1 MNVENIGMSQQ
12 DMQRL
17 SGMLESQGLSESE
30 VNNVLNGSFATFEQS
45 SELDGVFK
53 SNGNYQG
60 ILQALSDG
68 YTMDELEGQGIR
80 RQDIDSF
87 NSMLKDSNLTV
98 ENAMAINQYS
108 NGSNMIL
115 SVKRG
120 TASREEIKQGIFDDL
135 SSKLRERGVSEDT
148 IERIAGSVD
157 GLDYQRPNH
166 ENYGSIREALGTE
179 DIPSGCYTSI
189 NKSVKDLNN
198 FHHID
203 ETIEQ
208 LDDGLSKAQLPCSMK
223 LYRAIRT
230 KEGVDA
236 TDWVGKSSDNKG
248 YTSTSPLYDSSFA
261 KYDEYDTVMELYAPK
276 GTRGVYMAPF
286 SDYDSVEQE
295 VLLNS
300 NDVYFTEAQTGVI
313 DKNGRDKTMVKGVVL
328 SKDRDCYRET
338 TREPEERASQPTEIS
353 DNLPSK
359 QSRFSK
365 WFSQMRG
372 RFASQR
378 NGQPSNPNV
387 ANEQPTEKKS
397 WELEPEEKARIQR
410 NSAEIARRHQEMQQS
425 PTLQQIPQQE
435 NIGQTPQ
442 VPQQTP
448 TDMGER

>member
-1 MNVENIGMSQQ
+1 MKTESIEMSKQ

-17 SGMLESQGLSESE
+17 SSMLENHGLSESE
-30 VNNVLNGSFATFEQS
+30 INNALNSNFATFEQS
-45 SELDGVFK
+45 SELDSVFRN
-53 SNGNYQG
+53 SGNFQN
-60 ILQALSDG
+60 ILQTLSDG
-68 YTMDELEGQGIR
+68 YTIDELESQGIR
-80 RQDIDSF
+80 RQDIDNF
-87 NSMLKDSNLTV
+87 NDMLKDSNLTV

-135 SSKLRERGVSEDT
+135 SSKLRERRVSEDN
-148 IERIAGSVD
+148 IKKIARSVES
-157 GLDYQRPNH
+157 LNYQRPNY
-166 ENYGSIREALGTE
+166 ENYGAIRETLGTE

-198 FHHID
+198 YHHID

-208 LDDGLSKAQLPCSMK
+208 LDEGLSKAQLPCSMK

-230 KEGVDA
+230 KEGVDV
-236 TDWVGKSSDNKG
+236 TDWVGKSSYNKG

-261 KYDEYDTVMELYAPK
+261 KYDEYNTVMELYAPK

-313 DKNGRDKTMVKGVVL
+313 DKNGRSKTIVKGVVL
-328 SKDRDCYRET
+328 SKDRECYREDT
-338 TREPEERASQPTEIS
+338 IEPEGRASKSTEIS
-353 DNLPSK
+353 DNLPAK

-365 WFSQMRG
+365 WFSQIRG
-372 RFASQR
+372 IFLRKR
-378 NGQPSNPNV
+378 NEKLNNTHIS
-387 ANEQPTEKKS
+387 NEQSKEKMS
-397 WELEPEEKARIQR
+397 WELEPAEKVI
-410 NSAEIARRHQEMQQS
+410 I
-425 PTLQQIPQQE
+425 QE
-435 NIGQTPQ
+435 NLNEIVHNHRENIEQGQ
-442 VPQQTP
+442 VNQT
-448 TDMGER
+448 TEKNIEEETTQIDDV